1 MGIGDLISKVFG
13 KPKKSGDKSHH
24 AKGDKH
30 GHVNTPDTEDISQ
43 LKTENIAGSKK
54 KKSEEKSS
62 SDAEGDKP
70 HMSEQNNDTD
80 AASSAQNIS
89 EAKVMDVLSN
99 VYDPEIPIDIVNLGL
114 IYDVNIED
122 DKVFVKM
129 TMTAP
134 GCPASGQIT
143 QEARYLI
150 EEIEGVSAAD
160 IEIVWDPPWDPGRM
174 SEEAKQSLGYL

>member
-13 KPKKSGDKSHH
+13 KPKKSGEKSNL
-24 AKGDKH
+24 AKTDKH
-30 GHVNTPDTEDISQ
+30 RRVNAPDTEDISK

-54 KKSEEKSS
+54 KKSEDKSS
-62 SDAEGDKP
+62 SDAGDDKP
-70 HMSEQNNDTD
+70 LMKENNDNATG
-80 AASSAQNIS
+80 AVQSVS

-114 IYDVNIED
+114 IYDVNIEGGRIY
-122 DKVFVKM
+122 VKM

-143 QEARYLI
+143 QEAKYLI
-150 EEIEGVSAAD
+150 EEIEGVSTAD